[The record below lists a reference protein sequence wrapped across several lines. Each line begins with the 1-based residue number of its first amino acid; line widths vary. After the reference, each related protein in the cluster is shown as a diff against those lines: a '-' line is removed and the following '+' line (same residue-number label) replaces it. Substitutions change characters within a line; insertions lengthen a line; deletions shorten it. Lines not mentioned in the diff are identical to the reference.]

1 MKILFAASE
10 AAPLVKTGGL
20 ADVAGSLPI
29 ALQHRDI
36 DVRLILPAYPQA
48 LEKLPEVREIARFNV
63 GPNYQPVRLLESHLP
78 PHGLPVLLVAHE
90 GYFDRPGNPYTAPD
104 GSDWSDNARRFGYF
118 CQAIAAVA
126 QGDAAIDWRP
136 DLVHCNDWQTG
147 LVPAILSEAAGR
159 PRTLFTI
166 HNLAYQGVFPKHA
179 FEELGLPWSFWQM
192 DALEYHGEFAFIKG
206 GITFSDH
213 ITTVSP
219 TYAEEI
225 LTELGGH
232 GLDGA
237 LRKHEAQ
244 LSGIL
249 NGIDYHVWNPAT
261 DPLIEQTY
269 SEKTLHLKRRNKT
282 ALQSRMGLNISDNA
296 MLFAHIGRMVYQ
308 KGVDLITDIV
318 PRMME
323 VPDTQLVILGSG
335 DQGLESDARQAAEQ
349 YPGRVGVEIGY
360 DEPLSHLIEA
370 GADVFL
376 MPSRFEPCGLNQMYS
391 LRYGTV
397 PIVHHVGGLA
407 DTVVDTTP
415 ATALKETATGFVFH
429 HADADSLWYAID
441 RAIEHYRHP
450 EDLWTRLAL
459 SGMNQDF
466 SWDASADH
474 YIDCYRQ
481 TMES

>member
-10 AAPLVKTGGL
+10 AVPLVKTGGL

-36 DVRLILPAYPQA
+36 DVRLILPAYPEA
-48 LEKLPEVREIARFNV
+48 LEKLPEVQEIARFNV
-63 GPNYQPVRLLESHLP
+63 GPNYQPVRLLESHLEP
-78 PHGLPVLLVAHE
+78 DGLPLLLVAHE
-90 GYFDRPGNPYTAPD
+90 GYFDRPGNLYTGPD
-104 GSDWSDNARRFGYF
+104 GTDWSDNARRFGYF

-126 QGDAAIDWRP
+126 QGEAELDWVP

-147 LVPAILSEAAGR
+147 LVPAILSEADDR

-179 FEELGLPWSFWQM
+179 FEELGLPWSFWKM

-206 GITFSDH
+206 GITFADH

-219 TYAEEI
+219 GYAEEV
-225 LTELGGH
+225 LTEVGGH

-237 LRKHEAQ
+237 LRKHASQ

-249 NGIDYHVWNPAT
+249 NGIDYQVWNPAA
-261 DPLIEQTY
+261 DPHIEQTY
-269 SEKTLHLKRRNKT
+269 DETSLDLKSGNKT
-282 ALQSRMGLNISDNA
+282 ALQSRMGLHASEDA

-308 KGVDLITDIV
+308 KGVDLIVDIV

-323 VPDTQLVILGSG
+323 ASDTQLVILGSG
-335 DQGLESDARQAAEQ
+335 DRGLESAVRQAAER
-349 YPGRVGVEIGY
+349 YPGRIGVEIGY

-370 GADVFL
+370 GADAFL

-415 ATALKETATGFVFH
+415 TTALNETATGFVFH
-429 HADADSLWYAID
+429 HADADGLWYAVN
-441 RAIEHYRHP
+441 RSIEHYRQS
-450 EDLWTRLAL
+450 DGWWTKLAL
-459 SGMNQDF
+459 SGMKQDF

-474 YIDCYRQ
+474 YIDCYLQ